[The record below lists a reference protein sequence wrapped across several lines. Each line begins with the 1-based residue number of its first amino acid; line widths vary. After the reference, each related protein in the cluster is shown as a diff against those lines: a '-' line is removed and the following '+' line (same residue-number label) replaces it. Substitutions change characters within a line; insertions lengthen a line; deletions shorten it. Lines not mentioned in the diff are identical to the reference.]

1 MAIYASLGILADKG
15 GASSGGGVEKI
26 KAGDTTYQPDSGG
39 VITLG
44 SSAEL
49 DAQETVFD
57 IDANKLMRTGAGGV
71 LANGSYPVAA
81 HTQFFTNESS
91 ALGFTGPSAGIS
103 LVITPTQKMQLGI
116 DSTGKV
122 FSRIS
127 KIPNPDDAATQWNA
141 IGGSNLVVTPEENFV
156 ASGATY
162 IPVVQ
167 GVFNETASIYVSGQT
182 FTVDLKNIFL
192 MTGGIYL
199 ANPRYSLRLDI
210 SGSIGGFTLK
220 LATPTTRLMYWI
232 DGTKVNSASL
242 SVLEG
247 QQIIFE
253 VEFIQSWG
261 IAVVRKTFDSMGVV
275 TGAVPALGAPGCLA
289 MCMYTK
295 NGAAV
300 PGAKIAGSA
309 LHYAGAMGT
318 EARSTTLYYVPS
330 PALPGTWQLNGTT
343 EVDTSLPD
351 PGNSSVSV
359 FVRIDGVGTLSAS
372 HLLLAANGT
381 GSVRNCHYAN
391 AEHSLIDCEV
401 LYREQWI
408 PFTAS
413 PDDEAHWG
421 PLIYQHALSGKYGDI
436 AGFSNPAIP

>member
-1 MAIYASLGILADKG
+1 MPIYASQGILANK
-15 GASSGGGVEKI
+15 GASSGGGGSGGVEKI
-26 KAGDTTYQPDSGG
+26 KAGDTTYQPDSSG

-44 SSAEL
+44 SAAEL
-49 DAQETVFD
+49 DAQETVYD
-57 IDANKLMRTGAGGV
+57 VDANKLMRTGAGGV
-71 LANGSYPVAA
+71 LANGSYPVAV

-91 ALGFTGPSAGIS
+91 ALGFAGASAGIS
-103 LVITPTQKMQLGI
+103 LVITPTQKMQIGI

-122 FSRIS
+122 FSRVS
-127 KIPNPDDAATQWNA
+127 KITNPDDAATKWNA
-141 IGGSNLVVTPEENFV
+141 IGGSGLVVSPAENFV
-156 ASGATY
+156 ASEATY

-167 GVFNETASIYVSGQT
+167 GVFNETASIYVSGKT
-182 FTVDLKNIFL
+182 FTVDLENLFL

-220 LATPTTRLMYWI
+220 LNTPTGKLLYWI

-247 QQIIFE
+247 QQLILD

-261 IAVVRKTFDSMGVV
+261 VAVIHKTFDSMGV
-275 TGAVPALGAPGCLA
+275 TAGSVPALGSPGCVA

-295 NGAAV
+295 NGAAD

-318 EARSTTLYYVPS
+318 ESRATTLYYAPS
-330 PALPGTWQLNGTT
+330 PALTGTWQLNGTT
-343 EVDTSLPD
+343 EVDSSLPD
-351 PGNSSVSV
+351 PGNGSVSV
-359 FVRIDGVGTLSAS
+359 FVRIDGVGNLSAS
-372 HLLLAANGT
+372 HLLLAANDS

-391 AEHSLIDCEV
+391 AEHSLIDCEI
-401 LYREQWI
+401 LYQEQWI

-413 PDDEAHWG
+413 PDDAAHWG
-421 PLIYQHALSGKYGDI
+421 PLIYKNALAGKYGDI
-436 AGFSNPAIP
+436 AQL